1 MPNGPTTVA
10 RDDSRPCVDRVLGC
24 AEDGPAVHGMRREL
38 ILGTAAAV
46 AVGAVSVLVP
56 VSGASS
62 TTVFLETAARAVAV
76 GLPVAVGLMAWRRPP
91 FERFGRLLVAT
102 GAAILAVTLSLS
114 DDGGLYSTGR
124 VVHWGVEAGLV
135 YLILAFPSGRLAQ
148 GVDRALAAA
157 AGLLVALLFFPTAL
171 LVETYPTPAPWVSCG
186 ADCPRNA
193 FMVVAHEPR
202 VIEQLVSPAQ
212 VLLAIGLFMA
222 IIVRLAGRVRGATRL
237 GRRTLTPVLAVA
249 MGWALLLGVGLGVRL
264 AWPGSAL
271 VEGVVW
277 LVALT
282 VPAMSV
288 AFLIGLMRWW
298 VYVGAA
304 LRRLAARLRS
314 PLAPEELRSALAE
327 AFEDPSLGVVY
338 RRAGGWVDD
347 EGQALAPPAPGSGR
361 CLTEVGN
368 GDRIVGG
375 LIHDAALRYEPAFS
389 DAAGSCAALTL
400 ESHRLA
406 ADTDLLLRELHDSR
420 ARIAASAD
428 NQRRRMER
436 DIHEG
441 AQQRLLSLRIR
452 VNLAGR
458 PGQDPATAAVA
469 LRELAGEVDAAITEV
484 ASLARSTYPYV
495 LTDQGLA
502 AALALAA
509 GDAPISITVVAES
522 QRRYAAGIEN
532 AVYFFCLEAVQNAA
546 KHAGDATAV
555 RITLAERDDSLCFD
569 VRDDGAGFDVD
580 VVPAGVGLTNIR
592 DRVGAVE
599 GRVTIESTPGRGT
612 RISAANPPAPTDATD
627 REV

>member
-1 MPNGPTTVA
+1 M
-10 RDDSRPCVDRVLGC
+10 
-24 AEDGPAVHGMRREL
+24 EDGPAVPSSRREL
-38 ILGTAAAV
+38 IVGIAAAV
-46 AVGAVSVLVP
+46 AVCVVSVLVP
-56 VSGASS
+56 ASS
-62 TTVFLETAARAVAV
+62 ASPTRVVLETVARAIAV

-102 GAAILAVTLSLS
+102 GAGVLAVTLSLS
-114 DDGGLYSTGR
+114 DDAVLYSTGR
-124 VVHWGVEAGLV
+124 VVHWGVEAALV

-148 GVDRALAAA
+148 RVDRALATAA
-157 AGLLVALLFFPTAL
+157 ALLVALLFLPTAL

-186 ADCPRNA
+186 SDCPRNA
-193 FMVVAHEPR
+193 FMAVADEPR
-202 VIEQLVSPAQ
+202 VIEQFVNPAR
-212 VLLAIGLFMA
+212 VLLAIALFVA
-222 IIVRLAGRVRGATRL
+222 IIARLADRVRGATRL
-237 GRRTLTPVLAVA
+237 GRRTLTPVLVVA
-249 MGWALLLGVGLGVRL
+249 MGWALVLGVTLGVRL

-271 VEGVVW
+271 VEGLVW
-277 LVALT
+277 LVAFT
-282 VPAMSV
+282 VPAMAV

-298 VYVGAA
+298 VYVGAS

-314 PLAPEELRSALAE
+314 PLAPQELRSALAD
-327 AFEDPSLGVVY
+327 AFEDPSLEVVY

-347 EGQALAPPAPGSGR
+347 QGQTLAPPAPGSGR

-375 LIHDAALRYEPAFS
+375 LIHDAALRYERAFS
-389 DAAGSCAALTL
+389 DAAASSAALTL

-406 ADTDLLLRELHDSR
+406 ADTDLLLREVHDSR

-428 NQRRRMER
+428 NQRRRIER

-458 PGQDPATAAVA
+458 TGQDPAAAAVA
-469 LRELAGEVDAAITEV
+469 LRELAGEVDAAIAEV
-484 ASLARSTYPYV
+484 GSLARGTYPYV

-509 GDAPISITVVAES
+509 GDAPISTTVVADP
-522 QRRYAAGIEN
+522 QRRYAAELEN
-532 AVYFFCLEAVQNAA
+532 AVYFCCLEAVQNAA
-546 KHAGDATAV
+546 KHAGGATAV
-555 RITLAERDDSLCFD
+555 RVTVAERDDSVCFE

-580 VVPAGVGLTNIR
+580 AVPPGVGLTNIR
-592 DRVGAVE
+592 DRVAAVG
-599 GRVTIESTPGRGT
+599 GRLTIESTPGRDT
-612 RISAANPPAPTDATD
+612 RISATIPLTPSDATD